1 MVIGH
6 WPISPSLLVKM
17 QRRVGRLEVVTA
29 EDVDKVIVVKLTVLP
44 PEAGPK
50 FSNWWYFEVW
60 TM

>member
-29 EDVDKVIVVKLTVLP
+29 EDVDKVDRRKTNGFAARSWPKVLKMVV
-44 PEAGPK
+44 
-50 FSNWWYFEVW
+50 F
-60 TM
+60 